1 MHELCCPYSD
11 HSTLYFYLIG
21 AFLHTV
27 LYFIKKCF
35 IVMNFTLSRLFR
47 NPAISNLFIHIM
59 GGYSKLTNGLRA
71 AASGAF
77 CMLASELTVHML
89 KCIVR
94 GHVCCSLIHDSSPI
108 QSTNQHPYSVEPNI
122 DYRLGS
128 ARQKHDV

>member
-1 MHELCCPYSD
+1 MH
-11 HSTLYFYLIG
+11 HI
-21 AFLHTV
+21 
-27 LYFIKKCF
+27 
-35 IVMNFTLSRLFR
+35 
-47 NPAISNLFIHIM
+47 IHIM

-89 KCIVR
+89 KCIEG
-94 GHVCCSLIHDSSPI
+94 GHVCCPLIHDSSLI
-108 QSTNQHPYSVEPNI
+108 HSTNQHSYSVEPNI